1 MRLNALSIE
10 KTKLCNIS
18 QNFNCLLSSNK
29 QLCVKFFSLFFFSL
43 FFSFL
48 FFFSSSSL
56 SFFAVRETKSKTG
69 IQFVCLLFKVDSS
82 AERKESEK
90 RQTDKL

>member
-29 QLCVKFFSLFFFSL
+29 QLCVKFFSSFFF
-43 FFSFL
+43 FF
-48 FFFSSSSL
+48 FFFFPLFSSSSL
-56 SFFAVRETKSKTG
+56 SVFAIRETKSKTG

-82 AERKESEK
+82 AEKKRKREK
-90 RQTDKL
+90 TNR